1 MFEKIKAQRDA
12 LMKEVND
19 LIENGDIDGANA
31 KMDEVKELDDKI
43 TAAVTAKKNMDALS
57 AAAPAV
63 DIANASAPVSGAVSE
78 GSVNLD
84 GNAKNGNIEDKE
96 AKYEAAWAKW
106 AMGTASPE
114 DSAVIKAYNA
124 ALTTETS
131 GVVIPTTLARGILDD
146 VEKAFP
152 YYADTAKTFVTG
164 AVTYLKDKGSSDAAW
179 YDEATPTADGTQTFG
194 TITLYGCELARSIT
208 VSWKLKAMSISE
220 FIPYIRAKLSSKMG
234 QALGYGVFNG
244 RGISSENT
252 WKPEPVGV
260 ITELLKPENSSQV
273 IELTNPT
280 AEQLIAGIAK
290 ANAAIEPYYENG
302 SAYYVNSKTLW
313 NRIAAVC
320 DSTGRPI
327 FTVNS
332 DVQSSIV
339 GYIFGKP
346 VKRDSGVPD
355 DRIVLSNAKDG
366 YCVNVN
372 QQITIGQQDDNKART
387 TDYNAYGIF
396 DGCPVS
402 AKAHALLKLTYTA

>member
-1 MFEKIKAQRDA
+1 MFEKFKTQRDA

-31 KMDEVKELDDKI
+31 KMDEVKALDEKI
-43 TAAVTAKKNMDALS
+43 ETAVTAKKNMDALS
-57 AAAPAV
+57 AAAPAM
-63 DIANASAPVSGAVSE
+63 DISDKGVKDSQTVPEGGVSLDGDVKNGAV
-78 GSVNLD
+78 
-84 GNAKNGNIEDKE
+84 EDKD
-96 AKYEAAWAKW
+96 AKYENAWAKW

-114 DSAVIKAYNA
+114 DNAVIKAYNA
-124 ALTTETS
+124 ALTTETT

-152 YYADTAKTFVTG
+152 YYADAAKTFVTG
-164 AVTYLKDKGSSDAAW
+164 AVTYLKDKGSSDAKW
-179 YDEATPTADGTQTFG
+179 YDEATATEDGTQSIG

-208 VSWKLKAMSISE
+208 VSWKLKAMSVSE

-244 RGISSENT
+244 RGISAEST
-252 WKPEPVGV
+252 WKPEPIGV
-260 ITELLKPENSSQV
+260 ITELVKPENSSQV
-273 IELTNPT
+273 IDLTNPT
-280 AEQLIAGIAK
+280 AEQLIAGFAK
-290 ANAAIEPYYENG
+290 ANAAIEPYYEDG

-313 NRIAAVC
+313 SRIAPVC

-339 GYIFGKP
+339 GYIYGKP

-355 DRIVLSNAKDG
+355 DRIVLSNAKEG
-366 YCVNVN
+366 YMVNVN
-372 QQITIGQQDDNKART
+372 QQITLSQQDNGKART

-402 AKAHALLKLTYTA
+402 AKAHALIKLSYTG

>member
-84 GNAKNGNIEDKE
+84 GSAKNGNIEDKE

-313 NRIAAVC
+313 NRIASVC

-355 DRIVLSNAKDG
+355 DRIVLSNARDG

-402 AKAHALLKLTYTA
+402 AKAHALLKLTYTG

>member
-1 MFEKIKAQRDA
+1 MFEKLKAQRDA

-63 DIANASAPVSGAVSE
+63 DIVDRSDPAAGALPE

-84 GNAKNGNIEDKE
+84 GNAKGSFAEENEKL
-96 AKYEAAWAKW
+96 YENAWAKW
-106 AMGTASPE
+106 AMGTATPE

-131 GVVIPTTLARGILDD
+131 GVVIPSTLARSILDD

-244 RGISSENT
+244 RGISAEST

-260 ITELLKPENSSQV
+260 ITELIKPENSSQV

-313 NRIAAVC
+313 NRIASVC

-355 DRIVLSNAKDG
+355 DRIVLSNARDG

-402 AKAHALLKLTYTA
+402 AKAHALLKLTYTG

>member
-1 MFEKIKAQRDA
+1 MFEKFKAQRDA

>member
-1 MFEKIKAQRDA
+1 MFEKFKAQRDA

-31 KMDEVKELDDKI
+31 KMDEVKALDEKI
-43 TAAVTAKKNMDALS
+43 ETAVTAKKNMDALS
-57 AAAPAV
+57 AAAPAM
-63 DIANASAPVSGAVSE
+63 DISDKGVMGVQTTAE
-78 GSVNLD
+78 GSVSLE
-84 GNAKNGNIEDKE
+84 GNAKGGIEDKE
-96 AKYEAAWAKW
+96 KEYENAWAKW
-106 AMGTASPE
+106 AMGTVSPE
-114 DSAVIKAYNA
+114 DNAVIKAYNA
-124 ALTTETS
+124 ALTTQTS
-131 GVVIPTTLARGILDD
+131 GVVIPTTLAKGILDD

-152 YYADTAKTFVTG
+152 YYADVAKTFVTG

-179 YDEATPTADGTQTFG
+179 YDEATATEDGTQSIG

-208 VSWKLKAMSISE
+208 VSWKLKAMSVSE
-220 FIPYIRAKLSSKMG
+220 FIPYIRAKLSAKMG

-244 RGISSENT
+244 RGISSDSAWE
-252 WKPEPVGV
+252 PEPIGV
-260 ITELLKPENSSQV
+260 ITELLKPENTSQV
-273 IELTNPT
+273 IDLTNPT
-280 AEQLIAGIAK
+280 AEQLIAGFAK
-290 ANAAIEPYYENG
+290 ANAAIEPYYEDG

-313 NRIAAVC
+313 SRIAPVC

-327 FTVNS
+327 FTVNP

-355 DRIVLSNAKDG
+355 DRIVLSNAKEG
-366 YCVNVN
+366 YMVNVN
-372 QQITIGQQDDNKART
+372 QQITLSQQDDNKART

-402 AKAHALLKLTYTA
+402 AKAHSLIKLSYTG

>member
-1 MFEKIKAQRDA
+1 MFEKFKAQRDA

-31 KMDEVKELDDKI
+31 KMDEVKALDESI
-43 TAAVTAKKNMDALS
+43 NAAVTAKKNMDALS
-57 AAAPAV
+57 AAAPAM
-63 DIANASAPVSGAVSE
+63 DISDKGVKDSQTVPEGGVSLDGDVKNGAV
-78 GSVNLD
+78 
-84 GNAKNGNIEDKE
+84 EDKD
-96 AKYEAAWAKW
+96 AKYENAWAKW

-114 DSAVIKAYNA
+114 DNAVIKAYNA
-124 ALTTETS
+124 ALTTKTS
-131 GVVIPTTLARGILDD
+131 GVVIPTTLAKGILDD

-152 YYADTAKTFVTG
+152 YYADVAKTFVTG
-164 AVTYLKDKGSSDAAW
+164 AVTYLKDTGSSDAAW
-179 YDEATPTADGTQTFG
+179 YDEATATEDGTQSIG

-208 VSWKLKAMSISE
+208 VSWKLKAMSVSE
-220 FIPYIRAKLSSKMG
+220 FIPYIRAKLSAKMG

-244 RGISSENT
+244 RGISAEST
-252 WKPEPVGV
+252 WKPEPIGV
-260 ITELLKPENSSQV
+260 ITELLKSENASQV

-280 AEQLIAGIAK
+280 AEQLIAGFAK
-290 ANAAIEPYYENG
+290 ANAAIEPYYEDG

-313 NRIAAVC
+313 SRIAPVC

-339 GYIFGKP
+339 GYIYGKP

-355 DRIVLSNAKDG
+355 DRIVLSNAKEG
-366 YCVNVN
+366 YMVNVN
-372 QQITIGQQDDNKART
+372 QQITLSQQDDNKART

-402 AKAHALLKLTYTA
+402 AKAHSLIKLTYTG